1 MLFLFYKMFNPP
13 ISILSVAWISVVAW
27 WLAVPKENTKNATQC
42 LWLKQTLKR
51 LSLASGVLW
60 VYTTSA
66 NMKVLIFCPVL
77 AFLLLRSAL
86 GEDTGESECSH
97 SRLQLHQQP
106 ACCKKKKK
114 KTLSVRPNLLI
125 VLFSVVKCWL
135 FSFYSVQL
143 RRLMWQFDTTQAV
156 LANWERRRA
165 AVVSASCFVN

>member
-1 MLFLFYKMFNPP
+1 MQSSSKISNFLMLFLFYKMFNPP
-13 ISILSVAWISVVAW
+13 ISILSGAWISVVAW

-77 AFLLLRSAL
+77 VSLLLRSAL

-114 KTLSVRPNLLI
+114 KHSQWDRI
-125 VLFSVVKCWL
+125 CWL
-135 FSFYSVQL
+135 FCSLLWNVDYSVSIL
-143 RRLMWQFDTTQAV
+143 CSWGG
-156 LANWERRRA
+156 
-165 AVVSASCFVN
+165 